1 MVWKPLGFDL
11 KITLYTKNQKDLKLN
26 EKRKKKK
33 REPIDANT
41 EMTEIWES
49 SDKNFSYNK
58 NASMGHH
65 KHSWNTNK
73 FRGSTKKWKI

>member
-1 MVWKPLGFDL
+1 MKTSGFWF
-11 KITLYTKNQKDLKLN
+11 KNQSLYQKPESSQTEWKK
-26 EKRKKKK
+26 EKKK
-33 REPIDANT
+33 REPVDANT

-65 KHSWNTNK
+65 KHSWNTSK

>member
-1 MVWKPLGFDL
+1 MKTSGFWFKNHSLYQKPERSQTEWK
-11 KITLYTKNQKDLKLN
+11 KK
-26 EKRKKKK
+26 KKKK